1 MKIAFRVDASSKVG
15 LGHIKRCLS
24 LAEELRTLGAKVI
37 FVARDLGVDI
47 DRLVESASF
56 PLSKLP
62 FVEAERADTA
72 NEPTHAGWAGAGWHV
87 DANQT
92 VGALVKFCPDWV
104 IVDHYAFDAQWHANV
119 ASRLNV
125 RIAAIDDLGDRMLQ
139 VDVLIDH
146 NVSADHRNKYAGRVS
161 NRTRILGG
169 PRFAL
174 LGPAY
179 RKLAGYT
186 FHDVVRSI
194 GVFMG
199 GADADDHSSRVVK
212 ACREFAGFTG
222 PMEVATTRYN
232 PNLRN
237 LRVLA
242 QRWPSTTITEDLPDL
257 ADFFARHDV
266 QVGAGGGATWERA
279 AVGAPSLLLVV
290 AENQR
295 EVVSELTALG
305 AVERINETGGGAISD
320 IGEVIRKLISD
331 DHARHELSIRSR
343 QLVDGLGA
351 RRVALYLLRDEMG
364 VRRADFRDAEMILEW
379 RNHASVR
386 SVSRESTNIDPEV
399 HARWMKSVLVDTNR
413 CLLIGRVGSIDVGV
427 IRFDTVNS
435 QCMEVSLYLD
445 PALQNLGLGSA
456 MLRAGEAYLRS
467 HYSGGD
473 LRLLATVLDDNMTSR
488 KLFESNQYRFVDS
501 HWEKT
506 LIAAAK
512 NQGGSC

>member
-1 MKIAFRVDASSKVG
+1 MKIAFRVDASSKIG

-37 FVARDLGVDI
+37 FVVRNLGVDM
-47 DRLVESASF
+47 DQLVESASF
-56 PLSKLP
+56 QLSKLP
-62 FVEAERADTA
+62 FVEAERAYTA
-72 NEPTHAGWAGAGWHV
+72 NEPIRTMWAGAGWQV
-87 DANQT
+87 DASHT
-92 VGALVKFCPDWV
+92 VDALVKFRPDWV
-104 IVDHYAFDAQWHANV
+104 VVDHYSIDAQWHANV

-125 RIAAIDDLGDRMLQ
+125 RIAAIDDLGDRMMQ

-146 NVSADHRNKYAGRVS
+146 NVSTDHRNKYAGS
-161 NRTRILGG
+161 ISDRTRILGG
-169 PRFAL
+169 PRYAL
-174 LGPAY
+174 VGSAY
-179 RKLAGYT
+179 RKLAGYV

-199 GADADDHSSRVVK
+199 GTDADDHSSRVVK

-222 PMEVATTRYN
+222 PIEVATTRYN

-237 LRVLA
+237 LRELA
-242 QRWPSTTITEDLPDL
+242 QRWPPTAITEDLPDL

-279 AVGAPSLLLVV
+279 AVGAPSLLLIV

-305 AVERINETGGGAISD
+305 AVERTKETGGSAISD
-320 IGEVIRKLISD
+320 FGGVIRKLILD
-331 DHARHELSIRSR
+331 DRARHELSVRSR
-343 QLVDGLGA
+343 QLVDGMGA
-351 RRVALYLLRDEMG
+351 RRVALYLLRDEMS
-364 VRRADFRDAEMILEW
+364 VRRADFGDAEMILEW

-399 HARWMKSVLVDTNR
+399 HARWMESVLGDTNR

-427 IRFDTVNS
+427 IRFDPVYS

-445 PALQNLGLGSA
+445 PALQSLGLGSA
-456 MLRAGEAYLRS
+456 MLRAGEAHLRS
-467 HYSGGD
+467 HFSGSD
-473 LRLLATVLDDNMTSR
+473 LRLVATVLDDNMSSR
-488 KLFESNQYRFVDS
+488 RLFESNHYRFVDS
-501 HWEKT
+501 HWEKS
-506 LIAAAK
+506 LISAA
-512 NQGGSC
+512 NSQGGSC